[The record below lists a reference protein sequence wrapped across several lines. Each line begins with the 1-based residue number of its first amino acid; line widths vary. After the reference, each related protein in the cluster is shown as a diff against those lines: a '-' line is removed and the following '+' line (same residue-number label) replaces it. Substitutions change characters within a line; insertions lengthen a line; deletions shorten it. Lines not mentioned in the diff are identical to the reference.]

1 MKALQELPQDYR
13 AICAIDLQKNKKLA
27 LLVNG
32 MALVIAALMV
42 VPMHLT
48 VSFATLFDMSRGM
61 GAYFLRFG
69 VLLVAIVAYMILH
82 ELVHGIV
89 MKCCGTK
96 QVKYGFTG
104 VYAFAGSQDYYD
116 KNDLYWLSK
125 IIHAESEGEPFLGK
139 IAVGNVVLNRVKDSY
154 FPNTVYDVIFDRKNG
169 VQFSPVANGTI
180 HKEAGEDAVM
190 AAKICLENYRIS
202 DKILY
207 FLNEKLATNFWIV
220 ENCNLIMSIG
230 GHDFYAP

>member
-69 VLLVAIVAYMILH
+69 VLLVAIVTYMILH

-104 VYAFAGSQDYYD
+104 IYAFAGSQDYYD
-116 KNDLYWLSK
+116 KKSYITIALAPVIVWGLVLVVVQLLVSVEWLWVVYLVQICNISGAAGDLYVTVRFSRL
-125 IIHAESEGEPFLGK
+125 PFDILVQDYG
-139 IAVGNVVLNRVKDSY
+139 VGM
-154 FPNTVYDVIFDRKNG
+154 TVY
-169 VQFSPVANGTI
+169 S
-180 HKEAGEDAVM
+180 KE
-190 AAKICLENYRIS
+190 
-202 DKILY
+202 
-207 FLNEKLATNFWIV
+207 
-220 ENCNLIMSIG
+220 
-230 GHDFYAP
+230 

>member
-116 KNDLYWLSK
+116 KKSYITIALARVIVWGLVLVVVQLLLSVEWLWVVYLVQICNISGAAGDLYVTVRFSRLPAD
-125 IIHAESEGEPFLGK
+125 ILVQDYG
-139 IAVGNVVLNRVKDSY
+139 VGM
-154 FPNTVYDVIFDRKNG
+154 TVY
-169 VQFSPVANGTI
+169 S
-180 HKEAGEDAVM
+180 KE
-190 AAKICLENYRIS
+190 
-202 DKILY
+202 
-207 FLNEKLATNFWIV
+207 
-220 ENCNLIMSIG
+220 
-230 GHDFYAP
+230 

>member
-116 KNDLYWLSK
+116 KKSYITIALAPVIVWGLVLVVVQLLVSVEWLWVVYLVQICNISGAAGDLYVTVRFSRLPAD
-125 IIHAESEGEPFLGK
+125 ILVQDYG
-139 IAVGNVVLNRVKDSY
+139 VGM
-154 FPNTVYDVIFDRKNG
+154 TVY
-169 VQFSPVANGTI
+169 S
-180 HKEAGEDAVM
+180 KE
-190 AAKICLENYRIS
+190 
-202 DKILY
+202 
-207 FLNEKLATNFWIV
+207 
-220 ENCNLIMSIG
+220 
-230 GHDFYAP
+230 

>member
-13 AICAIDLQKNKKLA
+13 AICAIDLQKNKNLA

-116 KNDLYWLSK
+116 KKSYITIALAPVIVWGLVLVVVQLLVSVEWLWVVYLVQICNISGAAGDLYVTVRFSRL
-125 IIHAESEGEPFLGK
+125 PFDILVQDYG
-139 IAVGNVVLNRVKDSY
+139 VGM
-154 FPNTVYDVIFDRKNG
+154 TVY
-169 VQFSPVANGTI
+169 S
-180 HKEAGEDAVM
+180 KE
-190 AAKICLENYRIS
+190 
-202 DKILY
+202 
-207 FLNEKLATNFWIV
+207 
-220 ENCNLIMSIG
+220 
-230 GHDFYAP
+230 